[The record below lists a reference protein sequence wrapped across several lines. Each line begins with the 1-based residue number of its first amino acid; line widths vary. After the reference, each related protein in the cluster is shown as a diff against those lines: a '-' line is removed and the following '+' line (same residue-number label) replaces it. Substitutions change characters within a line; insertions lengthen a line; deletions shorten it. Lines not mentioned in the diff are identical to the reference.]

1 MKTSYVIK
9 HFVGTF
15 VFFAILFI
23 SAGRIDYW
31 QGLVYVAIGVM
42 MSVLSYT
49 VFSINH
55 ELLDERSKA
64 GEGAKQWDKAILGLS
79 FLTTISMY
87 VTAGLDSGRYH
98 WSPDFNRSLYVVGIL
113 MTMTGQL
120 LFLIAQKQN
129 KFFSSTVR
137 IQTDREHTVCD
148 TGLYKVV
155 RHPAYLGMIIQSLGF
170 PLLFGSLWSIIPISL
185 SIILIVTR
193 TYLEDKTLINELKGY
208 PEYTT
213 KTRYRI
219 IPGVW

>member
-31 QGLVYVAIGVM
+31 QGLVYVGIGVM

-49 VFSINH
+49 VFSIDQ

-64 GEGAKQWDKAILGLS
+64 GEGAKQWDKTILGLS

-170 PLLFGSLWSIIPISL
+170 PLLFGSLWSIIPIIL

>member
-31 QGLVYVAIGVM
+31 QGLVYVGIGVM

-49 VFSINH
+49 VFSIDQ

-64 GEGAKQWDKAILGLS
+64 GEGAKQWDKTILGLS

-98 WSPDFNRSLYVVGIL
+98 WSPDFNRSLCVVGIL